1 MLIQK
6 NPTGFDVN
14 RKGKKA
20 DKYGHNIFNWLF
32 FHRKSEEDSFPYQT
46 FISHIIG
53 QSENLCVIIAWAY
66 KHLIM
71 SCLAFLAPDCKE
83 DVMIGLSAFS
93 LSSSSGCRRRF
104 SSSASPN
111 TSSLRF
117 RGDLRVLL
125 AGWRLLGVADD
136 VLVNQLLVTL
146 TSCTWYEDVYQ
157 RVDTRQGSKYRTV
170 YFSPFRDILF
180 AFYSIKK

>member
-1 MLIQK
+1 MSIGNGKRPINMTIIFLISCFSIGSQK
-6 NPTGFDVN
+6 KTLFHIK
-14 RKGKKA
+14 R
-20 DKYGHNIFNWLF
+20 LF
-32 FHRKSEEDSFPYQT
+32 FC
-46 FISHIIG
+46 HIIG
-53 QSENLCVIIAWAY
+53 QSENLCVIIARAY
-66 KHLIM
+66 KHPM

-117 RGDLRVLL
+117 RGDLRALL
-125 AGWRLLGVADD
+125 AGWRLLGVVDD

-146 TSCTWYEDVYQ
+146 TSCTWNKDVYQ
-157 RVDTRQGSKYRTV
+157 RVDRGLNIEQYI
-170 YFSPFRDILF
+170 SPPSAISFLPL
-180 AFYSIKK
+180 